1 MNYKKASNRVS
12 LFYVGLLLILLPAC
26 LNAQGDTEMT
36 AEAKDGMAIFQGEKV
51 LKNGGP
57 ACITCHNV
65 INDDVIPGGLYAK
78 DLTDVYERF
87 GVGLSG
93 WLQAPDPPA
102 MAISYNYNP
111 LEEEER
117 ENLSA
122 FLKFAYETKDS
133 QTADSGY
140 LYFITGSIVGLFV
153 LLVIVQ
159 LMWSDR
165 KKKMVKSDIF
175 SRQNKAW
182 DAKF

>member
-1 MNYKKASNRVS
+1 MNYKKASNMVN
-12 LFYVGLLLILLPAC
+12 LFYVGLFLALLPVC
-26 LNAQGDTEMT
+26 MNAQADSEMT
-36 AEAKDGMAIFQGEKV
+36 AEAKEGMALFQGEKTF
-51 LKNGGP
+51 KNGGP

-65 INDDVIPGGLYAK
+65 TNNDVMPGGLYGK

-102 MAISYNYNP
+102 MTASYSNNE

-122 FLKFAYETKDS
+122 FLKSVYDTKDS
-133 QTADSGY
+133 QIANSGY
-140 LYFITGSIVGLFV
+140 LYFIAGGGIGLFV
-153 LLVIVQ
+153 LLVMVQ
-159 LMWSDR
+159 LIWSNR
-165 KKKMVKSDIF
+165 KKEMVKADIF
-175 SRQNKAW
+175 SRQSKAW